1 MLGKP
6 AGCCLLVVEDDAALQ
21 TLVSRVAKRQG
32 FEVVS
37 AYTGEHA
44 LSKLRA
50 SKGEIDWV
58 LADIRLPGLIN
69 GWVVGSEFS
78 LTHPLRP
85 VIYMSGEETDDRRRP
100 AGSIFLRK
108 PVDIY
113 DILSSFQQMCIQAT
127 LAGALGP
134 SRSLSMIP

>member
-1 MLGKP
+1 MFGKP
-6 AGCCLLVVEDDAALQ
+6 AGFCLLVVEDDAALQ
-21 TLVSRVAKRQG
+21 TLVARIAGRQG

-44 LSKLRA
+44 LSRLRA

-85 VIYMSGEETDDRRRP
+85 VIYMSGEEDDDWRRP
-100 AGSIFLRK
+100 VGSLFLRK

-113 DILSSFQQMCIQAT
+113 ELLSSFQQMSIQAA

-134 SRSLSMIP
+134 SRLCP